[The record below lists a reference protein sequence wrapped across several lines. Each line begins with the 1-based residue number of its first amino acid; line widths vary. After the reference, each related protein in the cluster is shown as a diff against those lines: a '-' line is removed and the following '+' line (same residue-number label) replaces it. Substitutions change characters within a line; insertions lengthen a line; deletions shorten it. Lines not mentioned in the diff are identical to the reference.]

1 MQTYVFLDLD
11 NTIFQTRGKCPPEEA
26 LSLIPAAF
34 HRDGSPLSFM
44 SPRQRQL
51 FEWLSAAATVIPVTA
66 RNESAFH
73 RVTLPFRHAV
83 ILDFGGVVLLP
94 DGQLD
99 EQWDDQI
106 RPMVSLLGN
115 ELTRI
120 QEALQ
125 ATSDSLSLGVRVR
138 VICDFDL
145 QLYVV
150 AKQVDGDVDALR
162 QVMEQHAALA
172 HDERFFVHFND
183 NNLSVVPRCLGKR
196 QAVEHVLNRYAAGE
210 PVLTLGLG
218 DSLSDAAFLATC
230 DFAMTPRNSQLQR
243 ALLMSEEA
251 SADV

>member
-183 NNLSVVPRCLGKR
+183 NNLSVVALSWKTAGCRTCPEPLCRWRAGVDAGFGR
-196 QAVEHVLNRYAAGE
+196 QPLRRRVSCNMRLR
-210 PVLTLGLG
+210 
-218 DSLSDAAFLATC
+218 DDA
-230 DFAMTPRNSQLQR
+230 SQL
-243 ALLMSEEA
+243 AIAA
-251 SADV
+251 SPADV